1 MLKRAVLAF
10 KTPELAAA
18 GLISSRIFLHNARIE
33 VLSTFSLD
41 DESTT
46 LVIQATR
53 RPGAPSLASIEAV
66 ERDLLKR
73 YDLQSLEV
81 LEADRQGRECTL
93 LVRQRNSDSLRGI
106 LQEVD
111 EGIFPVAPCVLEEA
125 TTLFGLCAPEGTLR
139 GTLGLFRRL
148 GLRYEVRS
156 IGPYRYGTRGVLTP
170 RQATAVGLALDLGF
184 FAIPRRTDLRTLGK
198 ILAISPVA
206 LGKLL
211 RRAEEGVLKEAL
223 GRPQ

>member
-1 MLKRAVLAF
+1 MLEF
-10 KTPELAAA
+10 KTPDLAAA
-18 GLISSRIFLHNARIE
+18 GLVSPRVFLHNSRIE
-33 VLSTFSLD
+33 VLSTFGLD

-46 LVIQATR
+46 LVIRATR
-53 RPGAPSLASIEAV
+53 RPGAQSMASIEAV
-66 ERDLLKR
+66 ERDLLNR

-81 LEADRQGRECTL
+81 LEADGQGRCTL

-125 TTLFGLCAPEGTLR
+125 TTLFGLGGPEEALRSTLA
-139 GTLGLFRRL
+139 LFRRL
-148 GLRYEVRS
+148 GLRYDVRS
-156 IGPYRYGTRGVLTP
+156 IGPYRYGARSILTP

-184 FAIPRRTDLRTLGK
+184 FDIPRKTDLRTLGR
-198 ILAISPVA
+198 ILGVSPAA

-211 RRAEEGVLKEAL
+211 RRAQEAVVREAL
-223 GRPQ
+223 GRLP